1 MNEENSIKLQV
12 SSLHPQLHKK
22 DQQQDQE
29 DEALLYQWR
38 QLEDQAR
45 NNPGELQEPK
55 DEEKK

>member
-12 SSLHPQLHKK
+12 SNLHPQLHKN

-29 DEALLYQWR
+29 DEALLYQWC
-38 QLEDQAR
+38 QSGDQAR

-55 DEEKK
+55 NEEKK